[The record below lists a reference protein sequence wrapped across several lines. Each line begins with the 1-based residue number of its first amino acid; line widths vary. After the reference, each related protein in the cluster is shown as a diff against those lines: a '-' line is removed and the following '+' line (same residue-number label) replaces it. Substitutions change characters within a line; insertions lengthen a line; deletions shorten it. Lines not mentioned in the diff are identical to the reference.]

1 MEDKHLGVYVH
12 IPFCASKCGYCDF
25 YSLSGCEKRMGPY
38 QAALLRHI
46 EESRGTMAPYY
57 IDTLYFGGGTPSF
70 YGARRIAELFNA
82 LKQSAK
88 VLKSAEVTVECNP
101 DSIHRRELAVLRRE
115 GVNRIS
121 LGVQTASDDLLKI
134 IGRRHNFTQVK
145 NAVRAIRA
153 EGFHNLSM
161 DLIYG
166 LPIQTKNDW
175 ADSLSR
181 VLDLGPEH
189 ISCYGLKLE
198 EGTPM
203 HEKYSGSPVIPS
215 DDEQADMYLFAVET
229 LERYGYRQYEISN
242 FARPGFESRH
252 NMKYWDLDDYIG
264 FGPGAHSCMDNTRY
278 SYIRDMDAYIR
289 AMDRDGADILEEYER
304 LDELERAAE
313 YIMLGMRR
321 AIGISR
327 EEYSRVYRSSFDPL
341 EKKLELFEKNGW
353 ARQKDGRWAFT
364 SSGFLLSTPLIGLL
378 LEEQALHKLS
388 GNPWVEP
395 RKAAPEAENVNINAE
410 DVKLPSGGHRH

>member
-1 MEDKHLGVYVH
+1 MMEDKHLGVYVH

-25 YSLSGCEKRMGPY
+25 YSLPNCEKRMNRY
-38 QAALLRHI
+38 QTALLRHI
-46 EESRGTMAPYY
+46 EESRAVMAPYY
-57 IDTLYFGGGTPSF
+57 IDSLYFGGGTPSY
-70 YGARRIAELFNA
+70 YGAKRLAELFNA
-82 LKQSAK
+82 LKRSAK
-88 VLKSAEVTVECNP
+88 VLKTAEVTVECNP
-101 DSIHRRELAVLRRE
+101 DSVSRRELAILRRE
-115 GVNRIS
+115 GVNRLS

-153 EGFHNLSM
+153 EGFRNLSM

-198 EGTPM
+198 PGTPM
-203 HEKYSGSPVIPS
+203 YDKYLDSPVIPS

-229 LERYGYRQYEISN
+229 LERYGYKQYEISN

-252 NMKYWDLDDYIG
+252 NLKYWNLDDYLG
-264 FGPGAHSCMDNTRY
+264 LGPGAHSCMDNTRY
-278 SYIRDMDAYIR
+278 SYVRDMEAYIR
-289 AMDRDGADILEEYER
+289 AMDGEGEILEEFEH
-304 LDELERAAE
+304 LEELERAAE

-321 AIGISR
+321 SMGISR
-327 EEYSRVYRSSFDPL
+327 EEYSRVYRSSFDPI
-341 EKKLELFEKNGW
+341 EKKLLEFEKQGW
-353 ARQKDGRWAFT
+353 ARRDKDRWAFT
-364 SSGFLLSTPLIGLL
+364 SSGFLLSNPLIGAL
-378 LEEQALHKLS
+378 LEAQALYKLS
-388 GNPWVEP
+388 GNPWVMEP
-395 RKAAPEAENVNINAE
+395 THIEQE
-410 DVKLPSGGHRH
+410 DIELPSGGHRH